1 MQIVKQ
7 SDILWRKIILGGLV
21 QNTHQAVWQIFWH
34 QIWWWQQHLIF
45 FLTLKNIVLGILKV
59 YMDSVNKTE
68 IIILD
73 KEVDLNVKNKHQ
85 LGNNIRKIF
94 YLFMVQF
101 TKSLK
106 GKLRCLSTV
115 QVIKG
120 NTNSVWFL
128 HTIKEVAFKF
138 EVHENIY
145 VSLWNI
151 NKRTA
156 NTYQNHSDLVQ
167 YLGKVKVQDSISL
180 QIHARIWYD
189 LVMTEVNLK
198 DLEK

>member
-1 MQIVKQ
+1 
-7 SDILWRKIILGGLV
+7 
-21 QNTHQAVWQIFWH
+21 
-34 QIWWWQQHLIF
+34 
-45 FLTLKNIVLGILKV
+45 
-59 YMDSVNKTE
+59 MDSVNKTE

-120 NTNSVWFL
+120 NTNSV
-128 HTIKEVAFKF
+128 
-138 EVHENIY
+138 
-145 VSLWNI
+145 
-151 NKRTA
+151 
-156 NTYQNHSDLVQ
+156 
-167 YLGKVKVQDSISL
+167 
-180 QIHARIWYD
+180 
-189 LVMTEVNLK
+189 
-198 DLEK
+198 